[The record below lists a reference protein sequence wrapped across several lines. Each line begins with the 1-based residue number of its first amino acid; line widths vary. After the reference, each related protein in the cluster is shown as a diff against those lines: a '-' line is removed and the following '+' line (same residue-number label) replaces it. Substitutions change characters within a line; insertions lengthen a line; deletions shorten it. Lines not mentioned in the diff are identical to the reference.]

1 MKHLTLTLLLVASL
15 FADLTLTPDGN
26 WVSGQPTLTPD
37 GNYVGSSNGEVQLTP
52 DGDFVG
58 VYDTPSSNDGYNNSN
73 NYNDVITQPTQ
84 PTLPTFH

>member
-37 GNYVGSSNGEVQLTP
+37 GEWVGSSNGEVQITP
-52 DGDFVG
+52 DGEWIG
-58 VYDTPSSNDGYNNSN
+58 KYDLPDENCNEDNNN
-73 NYNDVITQPTQ
+73 NREK
-84 PTLPTFH
+84 